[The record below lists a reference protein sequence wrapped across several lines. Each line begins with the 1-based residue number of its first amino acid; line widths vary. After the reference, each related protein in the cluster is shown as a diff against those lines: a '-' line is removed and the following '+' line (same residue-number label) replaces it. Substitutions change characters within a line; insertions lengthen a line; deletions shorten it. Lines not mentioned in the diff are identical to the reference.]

1 MRKELI
7 DLSRGM
13 TPDPAEDGKCR
24 KALFVLLAVTAIFR
38 LFYIQAVELAPDE
51 AYYWTWSRNL
61 QWGYYDHPPL
71 VGFLIWIGTAIAGS
85 GEFGVRFMWVGIGF
99 LLTVVLYA
107 TGKRMFGAR
116 AGFYAALL
124 MNISLLGST
133 GAVIVTPDGPQGLF
147 WALAI
152 FFRFQGD

>member
-1 MRKELI
+1 MREEPI
-7 DLSRGM
+7 NLSGGM
-13 TPDPAEDGKCR
+13 TPDPAGGGDGQYR

-38 LFYIQAVELAPDE
+38 LCYIQAVELAPDE

-71 VGFLIWIGTAIAGS
+71 VGFLIWIGTVIAGG
-85 GEFGVRFMWVGIGF
+85 GEFGVRFLGVGIGF

-107 TGKRMFGAR
+107 TGKGMFGAR

-124 MNISLLGST
+124 MN
-133 GAVIVTPDGPQGLF
+133 
-147 WALAI
+147 
-152 FFRFQGD
+152 